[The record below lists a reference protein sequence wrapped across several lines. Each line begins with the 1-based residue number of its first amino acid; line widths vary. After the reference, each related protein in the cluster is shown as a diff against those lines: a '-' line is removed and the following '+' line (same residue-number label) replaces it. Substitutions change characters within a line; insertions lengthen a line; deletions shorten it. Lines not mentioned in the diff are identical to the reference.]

1 MINFDHNLNRKS
13 QKMRRLI
20 LTCAVLLCICY
31 GANAASAWERTGGK
45 AQIERVEGDAP
56 EVRVSEGYVYVTAS
70 RPTTVKVFSILGQ
83 LISQETIQPG
93 ISRFRLPSRGIYIL
107 KVGTMTKRIT
117 I

>member
-1 MINFDHNLNRKS
+1 
-13 QKMRRLI
+13 MRRLI
-20 LTCAVLLCICY
+20 LIIAFLLCICC

-45 AQIERVEGDAP
+45 IQTERVETEGPDI
-56 EVRVSEGYVYVTAS
+56 RVSEGYVYVTTT

-107 KVGTMTKRIT
+107 KVGTLTKRIT

>member
-1 MINFDHNLNRKS
+1 
-13 QKMRRLI
+13 MRRLI
-20 LTCAVLLCICY
+20 LITAILLCICY
-31 GANAASAWERTGGK
+31 GVSAAPAWERTGGK
-45 AQIERVEGDAP
+45 VQPELRDAEGP
-56 EVRVSEGYVYVTAS
+56 EVIVSEGYVYVSTT

-107 KVGTMTKRIT
+107 KVGTLTKRIT

>member
-1 MINFDHNLNRKS
+1 M
-13 QKMRRLI
+13 MRRLI
-20 LTCAVLLCICY
+20 LIIVAVCGICL

-45 AQIERVEGDAP
+45 IQTERIEVEGAD
-56 EVRVSEGYVYVTAS
+56 VRVCEGYVYVTTS

-107 KVGTMTKRIT
+107 KVGDITKRIT

>member
-1 MINFDHNLNRKS
+1 
-13 QKMRRLI
+13 MRHLI
-20 LTCAVLLCICY
+20 LITAILLCICY
-31 GANAASAWERTGGK
+31 GVNAASVWERTGGK
-45 AQIERVEGDAP
+45 VQTERIDAEGP
-56 EVRVSEGYVYVTAS
+56 EVIVSEGYVYVSTT

-107 KVGTMTKRIT
+107 KVGTLTKRIT

>member
-1 MINFDHNLNRKS
+1 
-13 QKMRRLI
+13 MRRLI
-20 LTCAVLLCICY
+20 LITAILLCICY
-31 GANAASAWERTGGK
+31 GVNAASAWERTGGK
-45 AQIERVEGDAP
+45 VQPERIDAEGP
-56 EVRVSEGYVYVTAS
+56 EVIVSEGYVYVSTT

-107 KVGTMTKRIT
+107 KVGTLTKRIT

>member
-1 MINFDHNLNRKS
+1 
-13 QKMRRLI
+13 MRRLI
-20 LTCAVLLCICY
+20 ISCVVLLSICC

-45 AQIERVEGDAP
+45 IQTERIEAEGP
-56 EVRVSEGYVYVTAS
+56 EVRVSEGYVYVTTS

-107 KVGTMTKRIT
+107 KVGTLTKRIT

>member
-1 MINFDHNLNRKS
+1 
-13 QKMRRLI
+13 MRRLI
-20 LTCAVLLCICY
+20 LITAILLCVCC
-31 GANAASAWERTGGK
+31 GVNAASAWERTGGK
-45 AQIERVEGDAP
+45 VQTERIDADGP
-56 EVRVSEGYVYVTAS
+56 EVRVSEGYVYITTT

-107 KVGTMTKRIT
+107 KVGTLTKRIT

>member
-1 MINFDHNLNRKS
+1 M
-13 QKMRRLI
+13 MRRLI
-20 LTCAVLLCICY
+20 LIFFVVCGICLE
-31 GANAASAWERTGGK
+31 ANAASAWERTGGK
-45 AQIERVEGDAP
+45 IQTERIEIDGP
-56 EVRVSEGYVYVTAS
+56 EIRVSEGYVYVTTS

-107 KVGTMTKRIT
+107 KVGDITKRIT

>member
-1 MINFDHNLNRKS
+1 
-13 QKMRRLI
+13 MRRLI
-20 LTCAVLLCICY
+20 LITAILLCICC

-45 AQIERVEGDAP
+45 MQTERIEAENPD
-56 EVRVSEGYVYVTAS
+56 VRVSEGYVYVTTTRS
-70 RPTTVKVFSILGQ
+70 VTVKVFSILGQ

-107 KVGTMTKRIT
+107 KVGTLTKRIT

>member
-1 MINFDHNLNRKS
+1 
-13 QKMRRLI
+13 MRRLI
-20 LTCAVLLCICY
+20 LILLVGCGICF
-31 GANAASAWERTGGK
+31 GADAASAWERTGGK
-45 AQIERVEGDAP
+45 VSLERVDGEAP
-56 EVRVSEGYVYVTAS
+56 EVRVSEGYVYVTTT
-70 RPTTVKVFSILGQ
+70 RPVTVNVFSILGQ

>member
-1 MINFDHNLNRKS
+1 
-13 QKMRRLI
+13 MRRLI
-20 LTCAVLLCICY
+20 LITAILLCICY
-31 GANAASAWERTGGK
+31 GVNAASAWERTGGK
-45 AQIERVEGDAP
+45 VQTERIDAEGP
-56 EVRVSEGYVYVTAS
+56 EVIVSEGYVYVSTT

-107 KVGTMTKRIT
+107 KVGTLTKRIT

>member
-1 MINFDHNLNRKS
+1 M
-13 QKMRRLI
+13 MRRLI
-20 LTCAVLLCICY
+20 LIIVAVCGICL

-45 AQIERVEGDAP
+45 IQTERIEVEGAD
-56 EVRVSEGYVYVTAS
+56 VRVSEGYVYVTTS

-107 KVGTMTKRIT
+107 KVGDITKRIT